1 MLLKFGK
8 EIIMHAEAFVE
19 VLWRREWM
27 EYCEKICVVKMLMIY
42 SDGEKM
48 KML

>member
-1 MLLKFGK
+1 
-8 EIIMHAEAFVE
+8 MHAEAFVE

-27 EYCEKICVVKMLMIY
+27 EYCEEICVVMMMIY